1 MRIAAALLALLPAT
15 GQAAGLSHSIY
26 ICDREIKLD
35 VVYVQSDG
43 PDQAV
48 VMAEGHI
55 AMLSAVPS
63 SEGKR
68 YRNSPVASDYVWW
81 VKDREAMLGWYDAGT
96 GNEAV
101 IYQSCRRVSTE

>member
-35 VVYVQSDG
+35 VVYVQSDC

-63 SEGKR
+63 AEGKR
-68 YRNSPVASDYVWW
+68 YRNSPVVDDYVWW
-81 VKDREAMLGWYDAGT
+81 VRDREAMLGWYDADT
-96 GNEAV
+96 GSETV
-101 IYQSCRRVSTE
+101 VFKSCRRVSTE

>member
-63 SEGKR
+63 AEGKR
-68 YRNSPVASDYVWW
+68 YRNSHVVDDYVWW
-81 VKDREAMLGWYDAGT
+81 VRDREAMLGWYDADTGT
-96 GNEAV
+96 ETV
-101 IYQSCRRVSTE
+101 VFQSFRRVSTE